1 MPSTSL
7 SNGMQALKQIF
18 DERGERILYELG
30 QPLCEGRSIPAQV
43 LLIERGTARLL
54 GEQDGRLSTLAKL
67 EVGQFV
73 GAASLLRGA
82 PCEDVRAASELVALR
97 LSDENFLDLLQH
109 NPAAAAV
116 CNGHLWPAELAALLK
131 SLLQQTPRQTRTL
144 NSWVKELLPQAQ
156 LLNASD
162 DLAIQRAFNAN
173 QCLFLSGEPTEQGHG
188 ELGQEFK
195 NIKEIS
201 VLPGGLHQLPLR
213 LIALPKTALQE
224 LNHEPQAELVAA
236 EVVGS
241 NSSSDKTNEREIPKA
256 PLRPPVSRFNRNK
269 EDERDFFVGGE
280 GPLQETLACF
290 QMLAK
295 LMKLP
300 FRRDAI
306 EKVLRDQLRRG
317 QTPTLRLCGQIAA
330 GLGLHVS
337 GAKVAAK
344 FGTRLQTPT
353 MIPWQGGFA
362 LVTRSDERGL
372 VLASPSQGFVDLP
385 VSTLEEV
392 FPEGIELLMLDR
404 TNTTP
409 EQNFGPG
416 WFWPALKRYRN
427 VLVQVLAASFVVQL
441 FTLANPLL
449 IQVIIDKVINQ
460 RSLDTLQV
468 LGIALVA
475 VTILEGVLGSLK
487 TFLFAETTN
496 RIDQRLGAEVIDHLL
511 RLPLGYFDKR
521 PVGELGSRISELEKI
536 RNFLT
541 GQALTTLLD
550 AAFSVIYIVV
560 MLFYSW
566 LLTLIALAVLP
577 IQVGLTLLGAPLF
590 RRQYRQAAEANAKT
604 QSHLVEVLTGIQ
616 TVKSQNVEMVSRYTW
631 QERYAEYIS
640 RTFEKT
646 ISGTALSQ
654 TSQVL
659 QKISQLLVLWVGATL
674 VLSGDLTLGQLIA
687 FRIISGYVTQP
698 LLRLSTIWQSIQE
711 LKVSFER
718 LADVIDTP
726 QESNE
731 LDKAKVP
738 LPSLQGDVS
747 FEGLT
752 FAFSKGSTPVL
763 NDVDLHVKAGTF
775 VGIVGQ
781 SGSGKSTLMKLLPRL
796 YAPDEGRILI
806 DGYDIDKVELYSL
819 RRQIGIVPQ
828 DPLLFSGS
836 VSENIALTQPDVSSE
851 TIVTAAKIACAHD
864 FIMQLPS
871 GYSTPVGERGA
882 SLSGGQRQRIAIA
895 RTLLA
900 NPKLLVMDEA
910 TSALDYETERKVCDN
925 LINAL
930 HDCTVFFITH
940 RLSTVRRAERIVV
953 MHQGA
958 LVEQGSHDELMEKR
972 GRYYALYRQQEA
984 G

>member
-1 MPSTSL
+1 
-7 SNGMQALKQIF
+7 
-18 DERGERILYELG
+18 
-30 QPLCEGRSIPAQV
+30 
-43 LLIERGTARLL
+43 GTAA
-54 GEQDGRLSTLAKL
+54 QDDSNN
-67 EVGQFV
+67 
-73 GAASLLRGA
+73 
-82 PCEDVRAASELVALR
+82 ED
-97 LSDENFLDLLQH
+97 
-109 NPAAAAV
+109 
-116 CNGHLWPAELAALLK
+116 
-131 SLLQQTPRQTRTL
+131 
-144 NSWVKELLPQAQ
+144 
-156 LLNASD
+156 
-162 DLAIQRAFNAN
+162 
-173 QCLFLSGEPTEQGHG
+173 
-188 ELGQEFK
+188 
-195 NIKEIS
+195 
-201 VLPGGLHQLPLR
+201 
-213 LIALPKTALQE
+213 
-224 LNHEPQAELVAA
+224 
-236 EVVGS
+236 
-241 NSSSDKTNEREIPKA
+241 IPKA
-256 PLRPPVSRFNRNK
+256 PLRPPVSRFNSSK
-269 EDERDFFVGGE
+269 EDDQDFFVGGE

-337 GAKVAAK
+337 GAKVAAR

-362 LVTRSDERGL
+362 LVTRSDERG
-372 VLASPSQGFVDLP
+372 VMLASPSQGFVDLP
-385 VSTLEEV
+385 ASTLDEV
-392 FPEGIELLMLDR
+392 FPEGIELLLLDR

-409 EQNFGPG
+409 EQKFGPA
-416 WFWPALKRYRN
+416 WFWPALKRYRT
-427 VLVQVLAASFVVQL
+427 VLVQVLAASFVIQL

-541 GQALTTLLD
+541 GQALTTILD

-590 RRQYRQAAEANAKT
+590 RRQYRKAAEANAKT

-640 RTFEKT
+640 STFEKT

-747 FEGLT
+747 FENLSFT
-752 FAFSKGSTPVL
+752 FSKGSPPVL

-796 YAPDEGRILI
+796 YSPDQGRILI

-819 RRQIGIVPQ
+819 RRQIGMVPQ

-836 VSENIALTQPDVSSE
+836 VSENIALTQPDVASD
-851 TIVTAAKIACAHD
+851 TIVTAAKIACAHE

-930 HDCTVFFITH
+930 HDCSVFFITH
-940 RLSTVRRAERIVV
+940 RLSTVRRADRIVV

-958 LVEQGSHDELMEKR
+958 IVEQGSHEALMEKR
-972 GRYYALYRQQEA
+972 GRYYALYRQQDA
-984 G
+984 T